1 MKIINKKRS
10 RTLLGLVVVL
20 LLTVTCSC
28 PIQFPFP
35 RSTPTPTP
43 TPTPIPVLADYGDAP
58 DGDQNMDTGY
68 YGLSGGPWVFTYG
81 NAGISAGFPT
91 MGEDPVPGAFTND
104 VDQFWIG
111 PLYSGS
117 NLADTPSREDD
128 ADDPLDPDRVPNL
141 QTPGGRADCD
151 KENGTHDPAS
161 TGCMP
166 VPPWSIPMNA
176 RISIFFGYPPLGV
189 WLTAA
194 HASENMTY
202 DGPIYWNLAIDLNQ
216 SGAWDSGDEWVV
228 RDEVFYLGPGETEV
242 LLSPAF
248 RVPASGMPWG
258 RINFPFWVRSMVT
271 SESVKDKLG
280 SGNWDGRGPE
290 EGFAVGEV
298 EDYFVEWRPIG
309 QILPNPPPP
318 QPIQENGCGVNAG
331 ELFSDTLIGSDFF
344 EIEPGDGVDSL
355 QIFGV
360 EGTEGFGE
368 VFSTEMLPL
377 DLNGSTPF
385 SVGGSD
391 LVVTIDNRYVRV
403 DGDVAEEGVRLIA
416 IPGLMD
422 PGECSGTGPVGTGGD
437 YWQTLSL
444 IPPEE
449 DGLFE
454 PYSVRFV
461 YHFGCP
467 DNNKLVD
474 GESITEITVQE
485 GSIKFTGDP
494 PFINV
499 SGELNP
505 EDGTFYAEGTGEVAG
520 FQNITA
526 TFEGTLT
533 EAGLTGQ
540 YTMGAKGGLPGGNSV
555 TYQVSGTRA
564 GESGEAEE
572 PPATGS
578 PGVTDAI
585 DAFIQAFNGAFQD
598 GDSDPLYQ
606 LLNPAVID
614 LYGEEV
620 CRAHLGEIIQT
631 PTSLEYLDSTR
642 VGVWDWELDGVIT
655 PVDFAYAVQLNY
667 TSQGQTTK
675 QEVHL
680 TLPGDNS
687 VRWFTDCGDPLP

>member
-1 MKIINKKRS
+1 M
-10 RTLLGLVVVL
+10 
-20 LLTVTCSC
+20 
-28 PIQFPFP
+28 
-35 RSTPTPTP
+35 
-43 TPTPIPVLADYGDAP
+43 
-58 DGDQNMDTGY
+58 
-68 YGLSGGPWVFTYG
+68 
-81 NAGISAGFPT
+81 
-91 MGEDPVPGAFTND
+91 
-104 VDQFWIG
+104 
-111 PLYSGS
+111 
-117 NLADTPSREDD
+117 
-128 ADDPLDPDRVPNL
+128 
-141 QTPGGRADCD
+141 
-151 KENGTHDPAS
+151 
-161 TGCMP
+161 
-166 VPPWSIPMNA
+166 
-176 RISIFFGYPPLGV
+176 
-189 WLTAA
+189 
-194 HASENMTY
+194 
-202 DGPIYWNLAIDLNQ
+202 
-216 SGAWDSGDEWVV
+216 
-228 RDEVFYLGPGETEV
+228 
-242 LLSPAF
+242 
-248 RVPASGMPWG
+248 
-258 RINFPFWVRSMVT
+258 
-271 SESVKDKLG
+271 
-280 SGNWDGRGPE
+280 
-290 EGFAVGEV
+290 
-298 EDYFVEWRPIG
+298 
-309 QILPNPPPP
+309 
-318 QPIQENGCGVNAG
+318 NAG

-614 LYGEEV
+614 LYGEEA